1 MREASNLHMLS
12 LAYSD
17 EYFLVRRG
25 GDVRINSREIE
36 ERKTYYRSL
45 RRLLTEKVRG
55 AFEEQHEQP
64 DARIADLIQRLDEQ
78 ESVRRR

>member
-1 MREASNLHMLS
+1 MLS

-17 EYFLVRRG
+17 EYLLAGRG

-55 AFEEQHEQP
+55 VFEEQHEQP